1 MPAFKQV
8 FPATLAM
15 TVTLVTAFP
24 STSAAQQTV
33 REVLSFLLTNRSIP
47 TDDFVQDASAAAATA
62 GTISDLLLAELG
74 SVPVGSSAS
83 GFIYRLNPALGV
95 PVRTSDSFG
104 PIFLERSL
112 TSGAGRASFTVSYQ
126 TITYDS
132 IDGRPLRDGTL
143 VSVAARLADDPQPF
157 DIETVSLNLRTNT
170 VLISAGYGITDRL
183 DVAATLPMVR
193 LTLDGQRVDTYRGR
207 ELVQATATASV
218 SGIADA
224 ALRAK
229 YNVLRSGGSGLS
241 VGGEVRLPTGDE
253 DNLLGTGETT
263 LKPRVIGS
271 LEHDRLAVHGDLG
284 YTFGG
289 VSGELNYGG
298 AVTMAATPRVTIVG
312 ELAARR
318 LQSIG
323 RLAETTPAHPSLTGV
338 ETVRLTGVPETT
350 NRALVLAGVKWNVAG
365 SGILSGHLMRPFTSA
380 GLTSRWIVALTFDY
394 SFEY

>member
-1 MPAFKQV
+1 MPASKRVFRATMTMTLALV
-8 FPATLAM
+8 ASFPA
-15 TVTLVTAFP
+15 
-24 STSAAQQTV
+24 TSAAQQSV
-33 REVLSFLLTNRSIP
+33 RDVLSFLLTNRSIP

-62 GTISDLLLAELG
+62 GTISDLLLVELAT
-74 SVPVGSSAS
+74 VPVGSSAS

-95 PVRTSDSFG
+95 PVRSSDSFG

-112 TSGAGRASFTVSYQ
+112 TSGAGRASFTLSYQ

-132 IDGRPLRDGTL
+132 IDGRPLRDGSL
-143 VSVAARLADDPQPF
+143 VSVAARLVGDPQPF
-157 DIETVSLNLRTNT
+157 DVETVSLNLRSNT

-193 LTLDGQRVDTYRGR
+193 LTLDGQRVDTYRGS

-229 YNVLRSGGSGLS
+229 FNVFQTGGSGLAI
-241 VGGEVRLPTGDE
+241 GGEVRLPTGDAE
-253 DNLLGTGETT
+253 NLLGTGETT
-263 LKPRVIGS
+263 LKPRVVGS
-271 LEHDRLAVHGDLG
+271 LDYNRFAVHGDLG

-289 VSGELNYGG
+289 LSGELDYGG

-318 LQSIG
+318 LSIG
-323 RLAETTPAHPSLTGV
+323 RLAETTQTHPSLTGV

-350 NRALVLAGVKWNVAG
+350 HRAMLLGGVKWNVAG
-365 SGILSGHLMRPFTSA
+365 SGILSGHLMRPFTTA
-380 GLTSRWIVALTFDY
+380 GLTSRWVFALTFDY